1 MAKRTLGIDIQHD
14 GLAWVIVRAGIRHVD
29 IEKSGWISFPNGS
42 GHDTDLPAALSTL
55 KEDINP
61 SGLTCVAALP
71 GRDIVCRTSQAPFRD
86 RKKIRQILPLDIE
99 PTLPMPVE
107 DLVFDFQLTEVT
119 TVPTVLTAALARSRR
134 DTFLAAL
141 RAAGFDPEI
150 LTFRGLSSA
159 FLAARHLSEDDASVL
174 VDGDQEHCLFFLI
187 RNGSVIHIRNWT
199 LPLSA
204 GRLEATLARGI
215 HQTLAAFSDQSERPV
230 ALETVYLTAAAAGC
244 YDRQQLGDDVGAAV
258 STLALREVTAA
269 NITGGWPEE
278 RCQEALAL
286 CLYAPQAEKG
296 LNFYRTTFPLQKIIF
311 QNKAH
316 FVRTAVL
323 GVLLAGLF
331 MADVALDIRRSQA
344 RLHAL
349 NQTAHDILTTTF
361 PATRNVVDPLQQMV
375 VKLRE
380 SRGEASALTGGH
392 AGPRKID
399 LLNELSRAMP
409 PQLDIHLSQLV
420 AGEEQLQLSGT
431 TDTFEAVN
439 QAKSALEKQTL
450 FQKLTIVSANMDP
463 TTERVRFKL
472 TADYTMPS
480 S

>member
-29 IEKSGWISFPNGS
+29 IEKSGWIPFPNGQGRDS
-42 GHDTDLPAALSTL
+42 DLPAALSTL

-61 SGLTCVAALP
+61 SGMTCVAALS
-71 GRDIVCRTSQAPFRD
+71 GRDIVCRTSQVPFRD
-86 RKKIRQILPLDIE
+86 RKKIRQILPLDLE

-107 DLVFDFQLTEVT
+107 DLVIDFQLTAT
-119 TVPTVLTAALARSRR
+119 TVPTILTAALARSRR
-134 DTFLAAL
+134 DTVLAAL

-150 LTFRGLSSA
+150 LTFRGMSSA
-159 FLAARHLSEDDASVL
+159 FLAARHLTENDTSML

-187 RNGSVIHIRNWT
+187 RNGCVTHIRNWT
-199 LPLSA
+199 LPLA
-204 GRLEATLARGI
+204 EGHLEATLARGI

-244 YDRQQLGDDVGAAV
+244 YDRHQLGDDVEGKV

-296 LNFYRTTFPLQKIIF
+296 LNFYRTTFPLQKIIL

-316 FVRTAVL
+316 CVRAAVL

-331 MADVALDIRRSQA
+331 MTDVALDIRRSRTQ
-344 RLHAL
+344 LHAL
-349 NQTAHDILTTTF
+349 NQTAHEILTATF
-361 PATRNVVDPLQQMV
+361 PATRNVVDPLQQMI

-380 SRGEASALTGGH
+380 SRGEASVLTGGH
-392 AGPRKID
+392 AGPRKVD

-439 QAKSALEKQTL
+439 QAKSSLEKQAL

-472 TADYTMPS
+472 RADYTLPS